1 MTNQQST
8 EVTAQSSGKKG
19 LSRLNKFKYGFWT
32 GLVLAVLGTAGVGHL
47 FLNVFKFGAVT
58 IGDRSFGKIA
68 SPETVVDEQ
77 DAQAGDSSNIDQDST
92 EVNDSENVTQ
102 ATDGGS
108 IQVGS
113 NNDSNSGD
121 ALPNGSITGETV
133 SVTINY
139 SDNSELP
146 GFDPSKGYT
155 EQPPDI
161 SQFNDAILITSVIL
175 GNSRVRFSTR
185 EVFINRRKYTS
196 TFSLEP
202 DKALPTRV
210 GFSLDLPGVTADA
223 TLLQFGLADLE
234 SGSTTLTYLV
244 NVYGDGEILWS
255 NQIKYEESQI
265 ASVVLDTQNIEDIV
279 IEYQV
284 VETAG
289 ISTYALNDYPLFFTE
304 AKVLEN

>member
-32 GLVLAVLGTAGVGHL
+32 GLGLAVLGTAGVGHL
-47 FLNVFKFGAVT
+47 FVNVFKFGSVT
-58 IGDRSFGKIA
+58 IGDRSFGRIA

-77 DAQAGDSSNIDQDST
+77 DAQAGDNSNIEQDNT

-102 ATDGGS
+102 ATDGSS

-113 NNDSNSGD
+113 DNDTNSGD
-121 ALPNGSITGETV
+121 ALSNGSITGETV

-139 SDNSELP
+139 SNNSELP

-155 EQPPDI
+155 EQPPDV
-161 SQFNDAILITSVIL
+161 SQFNDAILITSVSL
-175 GNSRVRFSTR
+175 GHQRAKFETR
-185 EVFINRRKYTS
+185 EVFINRRKYGS

-202 DKALPTRV
+202 DGTEPTRV
-210 GFSLDLPGVTADA
+210 GFSLDLPGITADA
-223 TLLQFGLADLE
+223 TLLQFGLADWE

-244 NVYGDGEILWS
+244 NIYGDGEILWS
-255 NQIKYEESQI
+255 NQVKYEEAQI
-265 ASVVLDTQNIEDIV
+265 VSVVLNTQGTEDIIV
-279 IEYQV
+279 EYQV
-284 VETAG
+284 VETAS
-289 ISTYALNDYPLFFTE
+289 IHPVHLDDYPLFFTE
-304 AKVLEN
+304 AKVLED